1 MVYEIN
7 CTSCFLDMF
16 QKAICRMIWWNIFK
30 FPITNCIGFQTI
42 LDTTFSSGFRI
53 SIFHTPN
60 EISKYRIWN
69 AGIYRLE
76 NVQYATVAL
85 QLNRTFIVYW
95 LIFRLRAKYFY
106 KKLFSNF
113 IIFFDENFSRTVIL
127 WCGILII
134 GYMSI
139 ILGRFNV
146 ISWRHSEFC
155 SWKNRNKLF

>member
-7 CTSCFLDMF
+7 CASCFLDMF
-16 QKAICRMIWWNIFK
+16 QKAIYRMIWWNIFK
-30 FPITNCIGFQTI
+30 FPITNSIGFQYDIHQDSEFPFFTLRMKLANI
-42 LDTTFSSGFRI
+42 GF
-53 SIFHTPN
+53 
-60 EISKYRIWN
+60 EM
-69 AGIYRLE
+69 
-76 NVQYATVAL
+76 

-139 ILGRFNV
+139 ILGRFDI

-155 SWKNRNKLF
+155 SWKNRNRLF